1 MWQMYTDDARR
12 VRSVAPRHAK
22 RLHRDAVGI
31 EHLLLA
37 LIEYGRGP
45 VEEAFFAIGITPGE
59 VAAQLES
66 RGENAWDPTAGAEPI
81 ELPYTPGASHALGL
95 ILDEKRRLGHDYI
108 GSEHIL
114 LAVLR
119 QLDNA
124 WAEPEPASELLE
136 RLGVGLGRLRKEL
149 LSRIPA
155 EYDRPLSTQT
165 DTIRR
170 LGVSPFMDWLGPEVT
185 GQQ

>member
-1 MWQMYTDDARR
+1 MYTDDARR

-66 RGENAWDPTAGAEPI
+66 RGENGRG
-81 ELPYTPGASHALGL
+81 PYGRRRTDRASLHA
-95 ILDEKRRLGHDYI
+95 RR
-108 GSEHIL
+108 
-114 LAVLR
+114 
-119 QLDNA
+119 
-124 WAEPEPASELLE
+124 
-136 RLGVGLGRLRKEL
+136 K
-149 LSRIPA
+149 SRIGTDPGREA
-155 EYDRPLSTQT
+155 SPRP
-165 DTIRR
+165 
-170 LGVSPFMDWLGPEVT
+170 
-185 GQQ
+185 

>member
-1 MWQMYTDDARR
+1 MWQLYTDDARR
-12 VRSVAPRHAK
+12 VRLVAPRHAK

-31 EHLLLA
+31 EHLVLA

-45 VEEAFFAIGITPGE
+45 VEEAFFAIGITPSE

-66 RGENAWDPTAGAEPI
+66 RGEKAGDPTGGEEPV
-81 ELPYTPGASHALGL
+81 ELPCTPGARKALGL
-95 ILDEKRRLGHDYI
+95 ILEEKRRLGHDYI

-119 QLDNA
+119 HLDNA

-136 RLGVGLGRLRKEL
+136 RLGVDLGRLRQEL
-149 LSRIPA
+149 LSRIPTD
-155 EYDRPLSTQT
+155 YDRPPSKQANF
-165 DTIRR
+165 RR
-170 LGVSPFMDWLGPEVT
+170 LGVSPYMDWLGPGVT

>member
-1 MWQMYTDDARR
+1 M
-12 VRSVAPRHAK
+12 
-22 RLHRDAVGI
+22 
-31 EHLLLA
+31 
-37 LIEYGRGP
+37 
-45 VEEAFFAIGITPGE
+45 
-59 VAAQLES
+59 
-66 RGENAWDPTAGAEPI
+66 
-81 ELPYTPGASHALGL
+81 GL

-170 LGVSPFMDWLGPEVT
+170 LGVSPYMDWLGPEVT